1 LFTLIILYSIRT
13 KSTTLI
19 ALEEMATQCTSRGFT
34 DAFHQYIRNLPEKKN
49 KKSVLSRLDLNN
61 PPTPESIQESMSQME
76 VRNSH
81 KPSVRIMK
89 RVLGPVI
96 MAMKDYY
103 SVLDTLT
110 QADPTPGMIIWGALK
125 IVIDGLGRFIDLF
138 DSIKAE
144 LMSLTTQL
152 RRMTLYEDLYGGS
165 NDMQDY
171 LFKSYINVFR
181 FWCRVDKECNRCSL
195 STLLRASTSFSLK
208 ELQGIVQDLK
218 QNADETDKLG
228 HIIEGQYAGVER
240 EEAGFERRE
249 NKKERDEGSNWRK
262 QMQSDRIV
270 SWLGGQAFNEST
282 LTRHQNNLNV
292 VSAGATCDWLFE
304 ENIFQE
310 WVDGTSIK
318 PIIWLF
324 AGPGSGKSVLC
335 SHACQYVENLGL
347 EAKVAVALHF
357 YAFDDQKPAVVT
369 ARGLAAQLF
378 SQYWCLHKDIPEDVQ
393 DASQKSAASLSNVLD
408 FIRILVSRLPKV
420 FIFFDGMDEECNTA
434 RWVEALKMTDFFIS
448 LAETFPHTMR
458 LWYSTQDTFLV
469 RKKLESFP
477 VLNIKDRIAG
487 AVDEYIASKV
497 PGLDNVEVGQETREW
512 ILTELQGRAEGN
524 FLWAS
529 LMLKT
534 IENEVSSFDEMEQFI
549 KEGLP
554 KDLDQYYR
562 QLFSRYET
570 RERELAR

>member
-1 LFTLIILYSIRT
+1 
-13 KSTTLI
+13 
-19 ALEEMATQCTSRGFT
+19 MAISSPPRGFT
-34 DAFHQYIRNLPEKKN
+34 DAFQQYIRDLPEAKN
-49 KKSVLSRLDLNN
+49 KKSVLSRLDLTD
-61 PPTPESIQESMSQME
+61 PPTPESIQQSMSQME
-76 VRNSH
+76 ARHAH

-125 IVIDGLGRFIDLF
+125 IVIDGLGRFVDLF
-138 DSIKAE
+138 DKIKAE

-152 RRMTLYEDLYGGS
+152 RRMTLYEDLYGES
-165 NDMQDY
+165 KDMQEH
-171 LFKSYINVFR
+171 LFRSYTNVFR
-181 FWCRVDKECNRCSL
+181 FWCRVDKECSRCSL

-208 ELQGIVQDLK
+208 ELQSIVQDLK
-218 QNADETDKLG
+218 ENADETDKLV

-240 EEAGFERRE
+240 EEANVERKE
-249 NKKERDEGSNWRK
+249 NKRERDEGSEWRK

-270 SWLGGQAFNEST
+270 SWLGGQAFNET
-282 LTRHQNNLNV
+282 ILTRHQNNLDV
-292 VSAGATCDWLFE
+292 ISAGTTCDWLFE
-304 ENIFQE
+304 ETMFQG
-310 WVDGTSIK
+310 WIDGTLVK
-318 PIIWLF
+318 PVIWLF

-335 SHACQYVENLGL
+335 SHAYRYVENLSL
-347 EAKVAVALHF
+347 EVEVAVALHF
-357 YAFDDQKPAVVT
+357 YAFDGQSSAIIT

-378 SQYWCLHKDIPEDVQ
+378 TQYWSLHKDVPGDVR
-393 DASQKSAASLSNVLD
+393 DASQKSAASLANVLD
-408 FIRILVSRLPKV
+408 FIRILVSRLPRV
-420 FIFFDGMDEECNTA
+420 YIFFDGMDEECDPA
-434 RWVEALKMTDFFIS
+434 RWKEAVKMTDFFIS
-448 LAETFPHTMR
+448 LAETFPHIMR

-469 RKKLESFP
+469 RKKLEIFP

-487 AVDEYIASKV
+487 VVDEHITSKV
-497 PGLDNVEVGQETREW
+497 PGLDNVEVGQETRDW
-512 ILTELQGRAEGN
+512 ILTELQGRVKGN

-554 KDLDQYYR
+554 KDLDQYYK
-562 QLFSRYET
+562 QIFSRYEI